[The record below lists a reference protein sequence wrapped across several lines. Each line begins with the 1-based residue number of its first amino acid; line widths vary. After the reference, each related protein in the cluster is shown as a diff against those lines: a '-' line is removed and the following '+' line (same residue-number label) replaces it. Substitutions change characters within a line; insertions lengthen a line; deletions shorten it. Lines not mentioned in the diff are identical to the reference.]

1 MKMLENAFGEGK
13 EEAIRKIDQWNSDRN
28 EINILSH
35 TYILFDEIKKITD
48 EFYEGRLTAEECA
61 RQVQERAEIYL
72 KE

>member
-1 MKMLENAFGEGK
+1 MVDRWNWERNSEGFITCRGVLD
-13 EEAIRKIDQWNSDRN
+13 EAIRGTLR
-28 EINILSH
+28 
-35 TYILFDEIKKITD
+35 

>member
-1 MKMLENAFGEGK
+1 MKAAFGEDNEEAVEMVDRWNWERNSEGFITCRGVLD
-13 EEAIRKIDQWNSDRN
+13 EAIRGTLR
-28 EINILSH
+28 
-35 TYILFDEIKKITD
+35 